1 MTDREL
7 FKMALDCL
15 ENAVDLQQ
23 SEIDT
28 HILHYGEWY
37 RPQRVEFMREYL
49 NKTNQSIEAIRA
61 RLAEDEITPDGWYR
75 VDAWI
80 KEKP

>member
-23 SEIDT
+23 SEIDMY
-28 HILHYGEWY
+28 ILHYGEWY
-37 RPQRVEFMREYL
+37 RPQRVEFMKKCL
-49 NKTNQSIEAIRA
+49 NKTNQNIEALRA
-61 RLAEDEITPDGWYR
+61 RLAEDEIHDGYYR

>member
-7 FKMALDCL
+7 FKMALDAL
-15 ENAVDLQQ
+15 EAAYHP
-23 SEIDT
+23 DT
-28 HILHYGEWY
+28 KAAE
-37 RPQRVEFMREYL
+37 VM
-49 NKTNQSIEAIRA
+49 EAISA
-61 RLAEDEITPDGWYR
+61 RLSEDEITPDGWYR

>member
-7 FKMALDCL
+7 FKMALTAL
-15 ENAVDLQQ
+15 EAAYHP
-23 SEIDT
+23 DT
-28 HILHYGEWY
+28 KVGE
-37 RPQRVEFMREYL
+37 VM
-49 NKTNQSIEAIRA
+49 EAISA

-80 KEKP
+80 KEKNNGH

>member
-7 FKMALDCL
+7 FKMALDMIL
-15 ENAVDLQQ
+15 AAIKSGDWKVDGACDPD
-23 SEIDT
+23 I
-28 HILHYGEWY
+28 
-37 RPQRVEFMREYL
+37 V
-49 NKTNQSIEAIRA
+49 IEALRA
-61 RLAEDEITPDGWYR
+61 RLAEDEIHDGYYR

>member
-7 FKMALDCL
+7 FKMALD
-15 ENAVDLQQ
+15 ALQAHADIGIKATKQ
-23 SEIDT
+23 
-28 HILHYGEWY
+28 
-37 RPQRVEFMREYL
+37 
-49 NKTNQSIEAIRA
+49 IEALRA
-61 RLAEDEITPDGWYR
+61 RLAEDEITPEGWYR

>member
-7 FKMALDCL
+7 FKMALDAL
-15 ENAVDLQQ
+15 EKGAWDTLIGRNAA
-23 SEIDT
+23 
-28 HILHYGEWY
+28 
-37 RPQRVEFMREYL
+37 
-49 NKTNQSIEAIRA
+49 EALRA

-80 KEKP
+80 KEKNNGH

>member
-15 ENAVDLQQ
+15 ENSVDLQQ
-23 SEIDT
+23 AEIDD
-28 HILHYGEWY
+28 HITKYGEWY
-37 RPQRVEFMREYL
+37 RPQRVDFMREYL

-61 RLAEDEITPDGWYR
+61 RLAEDEITPDGYYK
-75 VDAWI
+75 VAAWI

>member
-7 FKMALDCL
+7 FKMALDAL
-15 ENAVDLQQ
+15 DIFYDE
-23 SEIDT
+23 
-28 HILHYGEWY
+28 YGWGEK
-37 RPQRVEFMREYL
+37 QKKAHAAL
-49 NKTNQSIEAIRA
+49 RA